1 MSPEFNMIDQPPPGR
16 CLGPE
21 GLLPGNRIGWPA
33 GADEG
38 RVIGPPGLF
47 FGTLPS
53 GRLESEAPFPL
64 AGLAAPFPSI
74 LGPTAPGIELLL
86 EALEIPNFFP
96 PPLALEDI
104 GLFTGSVC
112 ANAIPEK
119 ERKASRN
126 RILVM
131 R

>member
-1 MSPEFNMIDQPPPGR
+1 MTTQPPPGR

-21 GLLPGNRIGWPA
+21 GLLPLPGNLIGWPA

-53 GRLESEAPFPL
+53 GRLESEGPFPL
-64 AGLAAPFPSI
+64 AGLAAPSPSI
-74 LGPTAPGIELLL
+74 LGVIVPGIALLL
-86 EALEIPNFFP
+86 EALEIPTFFP
-96 PPLALEDI
+96 APLALEEI

-119 ERKASRN
+119 ERKASKN

>member
-1 MSPEFNMIDQPPPGR
+1 MIDQPPPGR
-16 CLGPE
+16 GLGPD
-21 GLLPGNRIGWPA
+21 GLLPGKRIGWPA

-64 AGLAAPFPSI
+64 SGLAAPSPAI
-74 LGPTAPGIELLL
+74 LGVTAPGIELLL
-86 EALEIPNFFP
+86 EALEIPTFFP
-96 PPLALEDI
+96 LPLVLLEL
-104 GLFTGSVC
+104 GLFAGTVC

-119 ERKASRN
+119 ARKASKN

>member
-1 MSPEFNMIDQPPPGR
+1 MTTQPPPGR

-21 GLLPGNRIGWPA
+21 GLLPLPGNFIGWPA

-53 GRLESEAPFPL
+53 GRLEREAPFPL
-64 AGLAAPFPSI
+64 AGLDAPFPSI
-74 LGPTAPGIELLL
+74 LGVPAPGIALLL
-86 EALEIPNFFP
+86 EALEIPIFFP
-96 PPLALEDI
+96 ASVAFGLAAI
-104 GLFTGSVC
+104 GRFGTSLC
-112 ANAIPEK
+112 AKAKPEK
-119 ERKASRN
+119 ERKASKN

>member
-1 MSPEFNMIDQPPPGR
+1 MP
-16 CLGPE
+16 
-21 GLLPGNRIGWPA
+21 LPGNLMGWPA

-53 GRLESEAPFPL
+53 GRLESDAPFSL
-64 AGLAAPFPSI
+64 AGLADPFPSI
-74 LGPTAPGIELLL
+74 LGVTAPGIALLL
-86 EALEIPNFFP
+86 EALEIPTFFP
-96 PPLALEDI
+96 PPLTLVGLVI
-104 GLFTGSVC
+104 GLFAGSVC

-119 ERKASRN
+119 ERKASKN